1 MTTESFNRYLKN
13 PSLLNNSTVNAL
25 SLLVNEYPYF
35 QVAHMLLARNLF
47 NIGHANYTQ
56 SLHSAAAY
64 ACDRGKLKE
73 LIEYTPLAIEENPEN
88 ENAPIFFSHNTEL
101 TDNNIVEPD
110 IDSNIEFTSLPTT
123 EREKVLADQ
132 SETVL
137 EVVALEEMA
146 SIPTENAALTN
157 IIEPEV
163 GKAPEILETSIPIT
177 NNTVQTFGNQLIDN
191 IFLRLSEV
199 DILESE
205 IENLNEPELEIGT
218 QFAIKVKTTAHND
231 LVDRFIREEPRIGAP
246 KREFFNP
253 EDNARQSASLP
264 DDLVSETLA
273 IIYEKQA
280 LYSMAIKIYEKLM
293 LRIPEK
299 SSYFAARIKEIE
311 NNRK

>member
-1 MTTESFNRYLKN
+1 MTPETLNRYLKN
-13 PSLLNNSTVNAL
+13 PSLLDNSTVNEL
-25 SLLVNEYPYF
+25 SLLVDEYPYF
-35 QVAHMLLARNLF
+35 QVAHMLLAKNLY

-64 ACDRGKLKE
+64 AGDRGKLKE
-73 LIEYTPLAIEENPEN
+73 LIEFTSIEVAEKPEN
-88 ENAPIFFSHNTEL
+88 EEPASFMPRNTEH
-101 TDNNIVEPD
+101 TDYLQVEPVIDSVSGFNNQLPTEINSGTGESEFIPLSESLALSTENAVLANIVESEV
-110 IDSNIEFTSLPTT
+110 DS
-123 EREKVLADQ
+123 R
-132 SETVL
+132 
-137 EVVALEEMA
+137 
-146 SIPTENAALTN
+146 
-157 IIEPEV
+157 
-163 GKAPEILETSIPIT
+163 PEIFEIPGSIKKDSVP
-177 NNTVQTFGNQLIDN
+177 TFGNHLIDN

-205 IENLNEPELEIGT
+205 TENANEPELEIGT
-218 QFAIKVKTTAHND
+218 HFIKKVNTTAHND

-273 IIYEKQA
+273 RIYEKQA

>member
-1 MTTESFNRYLKN
+1 MLPETFNRYLKN
-13 PSLLNNSTVNAL
+13 PSLLDNSTVDEL
-25 SLLVNEYPYF
+25 SSLVNKYPYF
-35 QVAHMLLARNLF
+35 QVGHMLLAKNLY
-47 NIGHANYTQ
+47 NIGHDNYTQ

-64 ACDRGKLKE
+64 AGDRGKLKE
-73 LIEYTPLAIEENPEN
+73 LIESVTIVVEEEPEN
-88 ENAPIFFSHNTEL
+88 ENLRNFIPEMIELSHFPTVE
-101 TDNNIVEPD
+101 TDFDNNIGFNQPTIEDASGLIDINNKEFEEISLKGVEEIPAVNNVPSGSID
-110 IDSNIEFTSLPTT
+110 LEIATIPEIIENSDSN
-123 EREKVLADQ
+123 KKA
-132 SETVL
+132 
-137 EVVALEEMA
+137 VV
-146 SIPTENAALTN
+146 P
-157 IIEPEV
+157 
-163 GKAPEILETSIPIT
+163 
-177 NNTVQTFGNQLIDN
+177 TFGNQLIDN

-205 IENLNEPELEIGT
+205 TENLNEPELEIGV
-218 QFAIKVKTTAHND
+218 QFAKKNKATPHND
-231 LVDRFIREEPRIGAP
+231 LVDRFIREEPRIGTP

-273 IIYEKQA
+273 SIYEKQA

>member
-1 MTTESFNRYLKN
+1 MSPETFDRYLKN
-13 PSLLNNSTVNAL
+13 PSLLDNSTVEEL
-25 SLLVNEYPYF
+25 SSLVNKHPYF
-35 QVAHMLLARNLF
+35 QVGHMLLAKNLY
-47 NIGHANYTQ
+47 NIGHNNYTQ

-64 ACDRGKLKE
+64 AGDRGKLKE
-73 LIEYTPLAIEENPEN
+73 LIESVTIAASEEPEN
-88 ENAPIFFSHNTEL
+88 ENLRNFIPEMIEHSDFPTVD
-101 TDNNIVEPD
+101 TDIDNNIGFNQPTIEDANVLID
-110 IDSNIEFTSLPTT
+110 IKNKEFKEISLKGIEEIPTVNNVPLGSVYSEIETIPEIFVNSDSNK
-123 EREKVLADQ
+123 R
-132 SETVL
+132 TV
-137 EVVALEEMA
+137 V
-146 SIPTENAALTN
+146 S
-157 IIEPEV
+157 
-163 GKAPEILETSIPIT
+163 
-177 NNTVQTFGNQLIDN
+177 TFGNQLIDN

-205 IENLNEPELEIGT
+205 TENLNEPELEIGV
-218 QFAIKVKTTAHND
+218 QFTKKSKTSPHND

-273 IIYEKQA
+273 SIYEKQA